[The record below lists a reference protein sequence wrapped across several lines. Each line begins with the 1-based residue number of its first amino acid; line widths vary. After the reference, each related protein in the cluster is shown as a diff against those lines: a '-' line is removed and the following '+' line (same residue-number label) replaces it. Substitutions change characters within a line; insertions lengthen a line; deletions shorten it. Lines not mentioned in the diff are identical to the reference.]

1 MTQWYPKPAVYDHK
15 GWHPMPYLNQ
25 GEFYSEFGT
34 FDVKI
39 TLPQDYRIMATG
51 DIIGGDDEYNWLDSL
66 AAVTDSINQLPADD
80 FKIWLKSHKKV
91 VKIDSDSSVS
101 SEMKTIH
108 FYQENVHDFA
118 WFADKKWLVQKGKL
132 SLTDSKRDVT
142 LWSFYLPKNAEMWKN
157 SIEYLH
163 DSGYWYSRYYGD
175 YPYNH
180 ITAVDGDLSAGGG
193 MEYPNITVIAS
204 MPSKQMLE
212 MVIMHEVGHNWF
224 YGILGSNERYHTW
237 MDEGLNQY
245 SCIRYWQDKYKDE
258 NERFV
263 IIPFIQDNLG
273 IAKNLKFSW
282 FEYFQYSLISL
293 NPNQQ
298 PLNLKADEFAGI
310 NYGLNYS
317 KPAVFTRFLQH
328 YLGEEKMD
336 KVMQDYYKN
345 WKFKHPYPDDF
356 QRVFENHTDKD
367 LGWYFDGVFNTT
379 DYIDFSIQKSRGRYI
394 ITNEGQLKTPV
405 EVVFYGRN
413 HIEIERRWIEGF
425 EWRSTLNPPSNT
437 WYAIIDP
444 DEHMPDINRS
454 NNATRREVHFNWI
467 WDQPTFYDYDINYLP
482 WFSYNHYNGFSP
494 GVLAFKGLI
503 PGYNSSM
510 TIKPMWDA
518 NNSKLVGKITYS
530 RNLNN
535 SASLLN
541 RSIFRI
547 NGSQFEGNTGGSLGY
562 TWRNSNDGKKAKE
575 ISLDIN
581 YSKLESGA
589 FDSNL
594 YSVGQFTTTSINY
607 SFIRQLEGTLK
618 SSSFKI
624 GFQSGNGP
632 DAIFTLGWVE
642 ADWKIK
648 ISNNLGTDIRFW
660 SGTFLNKDNVPKHF
674 RSFISGGVDPNFS
687 SLILDRT
694 GKSENNSILNNQ
706 YIKSGPA
713 LRGLIIEDGIPI
725 SSTEITWGL
734 NIDPSFPL
742 FIDIAGGSDFNQTFT
757 AVGLKA
763 GPMIIPFYQSWEVE
777 HKMAKDVKWINE
789 RIRFTF
795 SFDLSELINF

>member
-1 MTQWYPKPAVYDHK
+1 
-15 GWHPMPYLNQ
+15 MPYLNQ

-51 DIIGGDDEYNWLDSL
+51 DIVDGDDEYNWLDSL
-66 AAVTDSINQLPADD
+66 AAVTDSINQLSEDD
-80 FKIWLKSHKKV
+80 FKIWIKSHKK
-91 VKIDSDSSVS
+91 SEEDSSVAPKI
-101 SEMKTIH
+101 KTIH
-108 FYQENVHDFA
+108 FRQENVHDFA
-118 WFADKKWLVQKGKL
+118 WFADKKWLVQKGEL
-132 SLTDSKRDVT
+132 SLSDSTRDVK

-204 MPSKQMLE
+204 MPSKHMLE

-263 IIPFIQDNLG
+263 ISPFIQDKLG

-282 FEYFQYSLISL
+282 FEYFQYSLISQ
-293 NPNQQ
+293 NSNKQ
-298 PLNLKADEFAGI
+298 PLSLRADEFNGA

-317 KPAVFTRFLQH
+317 KTAVFTRFLQH
-328 YLGEEKMD
+328 YLGQEKID
-336 KVMQDYYKN
+336 DIMQDYYKT
-345 WKFKHPYPDDF
+345 WKFKHPYPEDVQSIF
-356 QRVFENHTDKD
+356 KNHTDKNLD
-367 LGWYFDGVFNTT
+367 WYFDGVLTTT
-379 DYIDFSIQKSRGRYI
+379 DYIDFSIKKSRGRYI
-394 ITNEGQLKTPV
+394 VSNEGQLKAPV

-413 HIEIERRWIEGF
+413 HKELERRWVDGF
-425 EWRSTLNPPSNT
+425 EWRKTIEAPSGT

-454 NNATRREVHFNWI
+454 NNATRSEVHFNWI
-467 WDQPTFYDYDINYLP
+467 WDQPTFYDHDINYLP
-482 WFSYNHYNGFSP
+482 WFSYNYYNGFSP
-494 GVLAFKGLI
+494 GVLAFKGFI
-503 PGYNSSM
+503 QGYNSFIS
-510 TIKPMWDA
+510 IKPMWDN
-518 NNSKLVGKITYS
+518 NNSKPIGKISYS

-535 SASLLN
+535 AASLVN

-547 NGSQFEGNTGGSLGY
+547 KGSQFEGNTGVNLGY
-562 TWRNSNDGKKAKE
+562 EWRNNNDEKELKE
-575 ISLDIN
+575 ISFDIN

-589 FDSNL
+589 FDPNL
-594 YSVGQFTTTSINY
+594 YTIGQFTTTSISY
-607 SFIRQLEGTLK
+607 SFIRELEGNLK
-618 SSSFKI
+618 RSSFSL
-624 GFQSGNGP
+624 GFQSGGGP
-632 DAIFTLGWVE
+632 DAIFNMAWVE
-642 ADWKIK
+642 VDLKLIISKKIQT
-648 ISNNLGTDIRFW
+648 NIRFW
-660 SGTFLNKDNVPKHF
+660 TGNFLNSDNVPTHY

-687 SLILDRT
+687 NLILDRT
-694 GKSENNSILNNQ
+694 GRSGNNSILNNQ

-713 LRGLIIEDGIPI
+713 LKGLVKNNGVPI
-725 SSTEITWGL
+725 SSTKMTWGL
-734 NIDPSFPL
+734 NFDPNLPF
-742 FIDIAGGSDFNQTFT
+742 FIDIAGGSDFDDTYT
-757 AVGLKA
+757 AIGLKA
-763 GPMIIPFYQSWEVE
+763 GPIILPLYQSWEKE
-777 HKMAKDVKWINE
+777 HKMAKDFKWINE